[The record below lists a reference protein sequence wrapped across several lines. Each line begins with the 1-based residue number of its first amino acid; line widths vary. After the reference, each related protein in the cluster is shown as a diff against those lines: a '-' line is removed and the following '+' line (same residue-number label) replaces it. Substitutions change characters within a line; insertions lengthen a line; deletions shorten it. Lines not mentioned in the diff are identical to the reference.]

1 LNKLPEILVILFGP
15 ILFLLATIF
24 LFLVDHIYL
33 IYLWFASME
42 WFFKKNTNTNLTPGQ
57 KPTWKYV
64 GMIEPAD
71 YLSAIFFVFLFVMLF
86 WVLLLGLP
94 FLPFI
99 TICLS
104 IFSGLNY
111 SSVMNGKTATCLTI
125 IKELF
130 KTYKITI
137 MSIFSILVVTSAF
150 ANLGTIPGVFSIIT
164 IILIYWGIISID
176 LFKGNKD
183 SNLSTLTSYD
193 QATKICNF
201 KDNYFQVLFDNAAF
215 RIINKNEGIALL
227 GGQNKILK
235 VIGNIY
241 ENIK

>member
-1 LNKLPEILVILFGP
+1 VLDLLRSYKEEPTSHFLLNYFITILDSLFCFNYSSFNFILNSLNKLPEILVILFGP
-15 ILFLLATIF
+15 ILFLLATIL

-64 GMIEPAD
+64 GMIEPAN

-94 FLPFI
+94 ILPFI
-99 TICLS
+99 TIYLS

-111 SSVMNGKTATCLTI
+111 SGLMNGKTATCLTI

-130 KTYKITI
+130 KTYKIT
-137 MSIFSILVVTSAF
+137 
-150 ANLGTIPGVFSIIT
+150 
-164 IILIYWGIISID
+164 YK
-176 LFKGNKD
+176 FK
-183 SNLSTLTSYD
+183 
-193 QATKICNF
+193 
-201 KDNYFQVLFDNAAF
+201 
-215 RIINKNEGIALL
+215 
-227 GGQNKILK
+227 NKILK
-235 VIGNIY
+235 
-241 ENIK
+241 